1 MKKADKEKLNKAKE
15 LVISGLKELG
25 IEIGKPFNLFL
36 YEDEEE
42 EPIIAKVYIDSDFNI
57 IEGDRILEGYN
68 LIHILNGEIHVV
80 YTI

>member
-1 MKKADKEKLNKAKE
+1 MKKADKTKLNKAKE

-25 IEIGKPFNLFL
+25 IEIEKPFNLFL

-42 EPIIAKVYIDSDFNI
+42 GPIIAKVYIDSDFNI

-68 LIHILNGEIHVV
+68 LVNILNGEIHVV